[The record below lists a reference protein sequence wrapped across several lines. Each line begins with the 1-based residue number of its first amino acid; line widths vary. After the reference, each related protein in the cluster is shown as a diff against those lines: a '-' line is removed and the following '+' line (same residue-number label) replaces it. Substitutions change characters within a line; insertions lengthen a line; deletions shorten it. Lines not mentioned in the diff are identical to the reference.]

1 MFIVVLYLIFGTIV
15 LIGGGVPV
23 VAILTEH
30 RQKTLEL
37 KLDMVNK
44 ELELEQMKL
53 TNYQVETEKLK
64 LELDHSKKLLLE
76 NTND

>member
-1 MFIVVLYLIFGTIV
+1 MITLYAICGTIA

-30 RQKTLEL
+30 RQKTLKL

-44 ELELEQMKL
+44 ELELEQLKL
-53 TNYQVETEKLK
+53 SNYQVETEKLK